1 MKIRSKQ
8 RNNETTIDNGDTSE
22 TWNNNNGQGR
32 YTPEAGPEA
41 TTIDNGD
48 TPEVD
53 NRDIL
58 EQEALEQIIPEETTL
73 DFKWGRF
80 FRRGKFVV
88 LYLKLKVQ

>member
-1 MKIRSKQ
+1 MPFEGSFCKIDKTIAVKWKSGT
-8 RNNETTIDNGDTSE
+8 NNE
-22 TWNNNNGQGR
+22 
-32 YTPEAGPEA
+32 